1 MIVERITSPENAQR
15 KVTRFVILEIGD
27 RLYGGDP
34 HETKDPNGRDCW
46 AVPVILLLPDNERR
60 KEVGRILVN
69 AATGQI
75 QITEDEIS
83 GLTLRAERLASQPA
97 AQKRHIA
104 TQTG

>member
-1 MIVERITSPENAQR
+1 MMLKGITSPEDAQR

-34 HETKDPNGRDCW
+34 RETKDPSGRDCW

-60 KEVGRILVN
+60 KEVGRILVD

-83 GLTLRAERLASQPA
+83 VLTVKAERLASQP
-97 AQKRHIA
+97 
-104 TQTG
+104 